1 MAGQLTNDL
10 ALLVRRLE
18 RRGQIEDSDRDAI
31 LALPHGRKSYEPGQY
46 ILREAEKPTHCS
58 LLLRGFA
65 YRHKLVADG
74 GRQIV
79 SIHMRGDLIDVQN
92 VLLDIS
98 DHNVQSLTP
107 VELAL
112 IAREDI
118 LGLAF
123 SRPCVGRALW
133 LDSLIDA
140 SILREW
146 VTNVGRRDARS
157 RLAHVICEV
166 AIRQELAGLGDKE
179 QFELPM
185 TQEQLADVTGM
196 TAVHVNR
203 TLRTLQQD
211 GLVSRSKRAIAVVDW
226 ERLKEAA
233 DFTSAYLHLA
243 TKAD

>member
-1 MAGQLTNDL
+1 MAGHDNDHL
-10 ALLVRRLE
+10 QLLVRKLE
-18 RRGQIEDSDRDAI
+18 RRGKLDAGDRDAI
-31 LALPHGRKSYEPGQY
+31 LSLPYFIKSYEPGQY
-46 ILREAEKPTHCS
+46 ILREGDRPGHCS

-79 SIHMRGDLIDVQN
+79 SIHMRGDLIDAQN
-92 VLLDIS
+92 VLLNIS
-98 DHNVQSLTP
+98 DHNVQALTP

-118 LGLAF
+118 LRLAF
-123 SRPCVGRALW
+123 THIPVGRTLW
-133 LDSLIDA
+133 VDSLIES

-146 VTNVGRRDARS
+146 VTNVGRRDARA

-166 AIRQELAGLGDKE
+166 AIRQEIAGLGQKE

-185 TQEQLADVTGM
+185 TQEQLADVVGM

-203 TLRTLQQD
+203 TLRSLQMD
-211 GLVSRSKRAIAVVDW
+211 GLIVRSKRSIGVMDW
-226 ERLKEAA
+226 PRLKQAA
-233 DFTSAYLHLA
+233 DFTSAYLHL
-243 TKAD
+243 DQSSV